1 VIRSPALLPRV
12 LLIHLATGCSLAE
25 TALRVRQAG
34 WACLSAVAVFER
46 LQAAEGWLN
55 WLCQQLWRRRQG
67 RACVAV
73 GKRRV
78 RLLDATI
85 VREQGRTGSQ
95 WRVHYSLD
103 LQTLAC
109 RHFEL
114 TDLKAGERFRR
125 LQIEPGELILGDR
138 GYGKPPQVAYVR
150 QERADVLVRI
160 NLSSFPLFD
169 EAGRRINILARL
181 RRLSIAQVGDWPA
194 WVHSGGQAYAGRLV
208 AVRRGRR
215 AARLAQ
221 KRLRRR
227 ASQRQKTLS
236 ARTLESARY
245 VFVWTSL
252 VSETG
257 AEVLEWY
264 RLRWQIEL
272 AIKRMKSIL
281 GLGQR
286 PKRAD
291 ASSRAWLHG
300 KLLVALLVEDLMT
313 AAETFSP
320 WGYPL
325 EEEAPQP
332 LA

>member
-1 VIRSPALLPRV
+1 
-12 LLIHLATGCSLAE
+12 
-25 TALRVRQAG
+25 
-34 WACLSAVAVFER
+34 
-46 LQAAEGWLN
+46 
-55 WLCQQLWRRRQG
+55 
-67 RACVAV
+67 
-73 GKRRV
+73 
-78 RLLDATI
+78 
-85 VREQGRTGSQ
+85 
-95 WRVHYSLD
+95 
-103 LQTLAC
+103 
-109 RHFEL
+109 L
-114 TDLKAGERFRR
+114 TDLKAGESFRR
-125 LQIEPGELILGDR
+125 LRIEAGELIMGDR

-150 QERADVLVRI
+150 KESADVLVRI

-169 EAGRRINILARL
+169 EAGRRINTLARL
-181 RRLSIAQVGDWPA
+181 RRLSVGQIGDWPA
-194 WVHSGGQAYAGRLV
+194 WVHSGGQTYAGRLV

-257 AEVLEWY
+257 PQVLELY
-264 RLRWQIEL
+264 RLRWQIEV

-281 GLGQR
+281 GLGQL

-300 KLLVALLVEDLMT
+300 KLLVALLVEDLME

-320 WGYPL
+320 WGYAL
-325 EEEAPQP
+325 EEAPQS